1 MFSQNFVKT
10 KDDKHHIMVK
20 MKKNIVNLFKN
31 KFIRGGFLLTV
42 TNFLV
47 GFLNYLFSSF
57 TGKLL
62 GPSGYGEIAALFS
75 YLAILS
81 VPMQVIT
88 TDLIR
93 RLGEKGSMRLTVL
106 KSWEVWFWNKVLCW
120 KYLLIP
126 YFLTLFFLPK
136 LTNLSL
142 LFSLTLL
149 LLLLISFA
157 STIYTGSL
165 QGAHLFFWFS
175 AISIIATLI
184 KLLGPI
190 FVYFRIGG
198 LTTIVT
204 FLLLSSS
211 SIVFFGKFLFQRL
224 VKSQTSVRH
233 LTEKVIQKRIIPL
246 IFNKSILI
254 IALSTLSFILFNN
267 LDVIFVKKFFSAE
280 TAGIYSV
287 WNLFS
292 KFVFY
297 LSAPLTGLSF
307 IFFSDRDS
315 AKLHRKILSL
325 TVIFFVF
332 GGAALFG
339 LYSFFGR
346 FLLLL
351 IFNEKYLFIL
361 PYLPKAA
368 IFGSLYTL
376 LSILNGFFVAK
387 NSFYSLIIT
396 VAIIFYGVSLFLF
409 GKTIESIININIF
422 FSSLAVLTYFLL
434 SLRRNRYF

>member
-1 MFSQNFVKT
+1 
-10 KDDKHHIMVK
+10 
-20 MKKNIVNLFKN
+20 MKKKLETLASNQFIQGGFFLTASNLF
-31 KFIRGGFLLTV
+31 I
-42 TNFLV
+42 

-93 RLGEKGSMRLTVL
+93 RLGEKGSIRLTVL
-106 KSWEVWFWNKVLCW
+106 KSWEQWFWNKIFHW

-136 LTNLSL
+136 LTNLSF

-157 STIYTGSL
+157 STIYIGSL

-175 AISIIATLI
+175 AVSIIATLI
-184 KLLGPI
+184 KLLGPV

-198 LTTIVT
+198 LTTIVI
-204 FLLLSSS
+204 FLLFSSS
-211 SIVFFGKFLFQRL
+211 SIVFFGRFLFQRL
-224 VKSQTSVRH
+224 IKSQISVKY

-254 IALSTLSFILFNN
+254 ITLSTLSFILFNN
-267 LDVIFVKKFFSAE
+267 LDVIFVKKYFSAE
-280 TAGIYSV
+280 TAGVYSV

-292 KFVFY
+292 KFIYY
-297 LSAPLTGLSF
+297 LAAPLTSLSF
-307 IFFSDRDS
+307 IFFSDRESD
-315 AKLHRKILSL
+315 KYHRKILGL
-325 TVIFFVF
+325 TMIFFVLT
-332 GGAALFG
+332 GGALFG
-339 LYSFFGR
+339 LYSLFGK

-351 IFNEKYLFIL
+351 IFNEKYLSIL

-396 VAIIFYGVSLFLF
+396 VAIIFYGVALFLF
-409 GKTIESIININIF
+409 GKNIESIITVNITFSILCAFFYLF
-422 FSSLAVLTYFLL
+422 FSFVLNKNKN
-434 SLRRNRYF
+434 SI